1 MKIEKLFSFYFLILG
16 SLENP
21 LKGPGRLS
29 EGEKDG
35 ET

>member
-16 SLENP
+16 NFENP
-21 LKGPGRLS
+21 FKGPGRHS

-35 ET
+35 GT